1 MRSQHR
7 VFTPMERLMA
17 VLALIAA
24 GALAVGGMAADR
36 LFGPSLGS
44 WGQERVE
51 AGLPGVTDAEP
62 AG

>member
-1 MRSQHR
+1 MRSEPR
-7 VFTPMERLMA
+7 VFTPSERLMA
-17 VLALIAA
+17 ILALIAA
-24 GALAVGGMAADR
+24 GLLAVGGMAADR

-51 AGLPGVTDAEP
+51 TGAPGVTDAQP